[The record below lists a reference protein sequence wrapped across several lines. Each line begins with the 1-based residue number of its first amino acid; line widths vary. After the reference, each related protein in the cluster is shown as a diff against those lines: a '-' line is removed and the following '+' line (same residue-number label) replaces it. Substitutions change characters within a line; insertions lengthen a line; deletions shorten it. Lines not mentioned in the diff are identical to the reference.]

1 MPVSDLDLA
10 VCADHNQFYVCDEGP
25 WEGTD
30 HLAPANDMLWV
41 GAAAEDRIDVRPG
54 TIAVLTKTDG
64 YVRVRIERLHAEPED
79 NPERHDHVV
88 EASLES
94 RSGTLVV
101 IEETAEVGKLTIGP
115 AIYRARVCWD
125 GLDQASEVNLEPENA
140 TETIRIELWPETER
154 IEPRV
159 LKWYW
164 EWKPKPPEKR
174 PENPHGLRVLVG
186 EREIDRVLARYPFT
200 RVMGYDPQP
209 DGTRNALIRDQDGNL
224 WERVYSE
231 EPPYEP
237 VMFELPASEIRRFE
251 PL

>member
-1 MPVSDLDLA
+1 LHVV
-10 VCADHNQFYVCDEGP
+10 VCADHSQFYVCDEGP

-30 HLAPANDMLWV
+30 HLAPADDMLWV
-41 GAAAEDRIDVRPG
+41 GAAAEDRLDVRPG

-64 YVRVRIERLHAEPED
+64 YVRLRIERLDAEPED
-79 NPERHDHVV
+79 KPERHDHVV
-88 EASLES
+88 ETSLES

-125 GLDQASEVNLEPENA
+125 GLDQASDVILEPENA
-140 TETIRIELWPETER
+140 TETILIELWPEPER

-186 EREIDRVLARYPFT
+186 EREIERALPFRRVVGSRPE
-200 RVMGYDPQP
+200 P
-209 DGTRNALIRDQDGNL
+209 DGSSIGLIQDINGNFWEEAL
-224 WERVYSE
+224 SH
-231 EPPYEP
+231 EPPYERIL
-237 VMFELPASEIRRFE
+237 FELPASEIHRFE